1 MDRLESHAGR
11 EGRELR
17 RAGQPAD
24 VVLWFRIK
32 PLKHKPP
39 VNNTVLGPTAPAAEG
54 GAELSR
60 AAKRER
66 VELLFCVRESSLNPI
81 GYTHG

>member
-1 MDRLESHAGR
+1 MDRLESRAGR
-11 EGRELR
+11 EGVATC
-17 RAGQPAD
+17 RAAGRCGIMVPYYAP
-24 VVLWFRIK
+24 R
-32 PLKHKPP
+32 HKPP